1 MLIYI
6 KLEIFK
12 IEQEYFDV
20 YSLLPQRYHNL
31 ILKSWCLIDTQ
42 NPPVL
47 VSRIILWNNWLDLST
62 VNCRT
67 NSFLSFFFFA
77 LELSLWDIRKC
88 LSQPLSWL
96 HSMPFTSV
104 FFLLLSTLLS
114 YAFKCILK
122 IHCKLLLEHCT
133 TKWIW
138 NKLIQK

>member
-67 NSFLSFFFFA
+67 NSFVFFFF
-77 LELSLWDIRKC
+77 C
-88 LSQPLSWL
+88 LRTEFVG
-96 HSMPFTSV
+96 HKKMPFTASV
-104 FFLLLSTLLS
+104 LASFYALHFSFLSSFEHT
-114 YAFKCILK
+114 FKLCFQ
-122 IHCKLLLEHCT
+122 EHCP
-133 TKWIW
+133 TKWIR
-138 NKLIQK
+138 NKLIWK